1 METISLSCFRPI
13 WNKHNYQLEDNL
25 DPLKYAFNQLKNK
38 KENIKIRIKREAS
51 PYKERTYRV
60 TDWLYRADRL
70 EAEIEKV
77 IAEGQEELLR
87 REPRCCCANCFYNSS
102 SEVGKRVWEK
112 LNSVNQILIEGN
124 FDFVVQRTPHDFV
137 DLINV
142 EATVDFESGLDDVW
156 RCVEDDSFRIIGI
169 YGMAGIGKTTLLKKI
184 KDELLIRRQDFEKV
198 IWVKVSREA
207 NVGAIQNVIRKQF
220 SISNDTWKSTNM
232 RDKTMAMERLL
243 GSRKFIL
250 LLDDVWDRLDLLK
263 LGVPLSNQN
272 GIKVIF
278 TTRSERVCDEME
290 AQVKL
295 KLKCLSR
302 EEALKLFLIKVG
314 VDHSH
319 PMKYVAD
326 TINAEFCQGLPLAL
340 VAVGQAMAKMSNRKL
355 WVTRTLQ
362 TYPPMLP
369 GMDHI
374 FRIIEPSFESLDDDT
389 LKDCFIYISMLP
401 NMIRKD
407 ELIKLWVGER
417 ILDMSTKNLGDYII
431 KRLKESC
438 LLEVDELSDIFWMHG
453 IIRAFGLWLGRERG
467 KKENAFL
474 VQERRLEKWTEAVR
488 ISIYDQNDDVLLPL
502 CPCPQLHTLLIRNSE
517 ISALPMEWPSMS
529 SLGVLDLSKNKRLV
543 ELPSSIGSLSNLQ
556 YLNISFTNIKELP
569 VETKNLANLK
579 LLLMDYTEKFQV
591 IPKRLIS
598 SFPSLQAFN
607 KLGNEI
613 FDDTVLLEELESIE
627 RLVDISVSLFSYLAV
642 EKMLNSSRLLSWIRN
657 LSIKQVEKLKIPI
670 SVLSRMVHL
679 KELVIENCEY
689 LRFESDNTQYY
700 VLNFQSLQI
709 RGCSKIQDL
718 QWLIF
723 APRIRTLDL
732 RNCESL
738 LEIVGGD
745 FKSEEIKEIDERLGI
760 LSNLKKLHLGDLPH
774 LHQIC
779 HQALQFPVLVNV
791 VVIACPSLV
800 ELPFHLHSAKR
811 LSDIKGSKSWWDRL
825 KWKDVPTREVF
836 QCKFQDVFG
845 AGQETHVSGTAPSHM
860 DRQQELKPLSIES
873 STEVGCEASPPHS
886 VSHTDIT
893 PSKTKGKGK
902 GKGKSMLKSPIGNR
916 RKSVLDRQAEVTP
929 SDTKGKWALKSLIGI
944 KEKSILER
952 RTEFAPSST
961 KEEKLM
967 LESLVGIKRL
977 GSNWPKSFTFKELVV
992 ATSSFS
998 DVNQLGMGGFG
1009 TVYKGILSSGQ
1020 VVAIKKFSNSYR
1032 SVDKEFWVEIEI
1044 ISRIHHRNIIKLIG
1058 YCQNKDNKLIVYEY
1072 LPNYSLGSHL
1082 HGEKKP
1088 TINWSTRMQIALGS
1102 AKGLAYLHD
1111 DCEPRII
1118 HRNIKPNNILL
1129 DHNFEPK
1136 ISGFELALSF
1146 QDSDSEIDME
1156 PIAGTMGYLAPEYAL
1171 SGVVTVKVDVYSFGV
1186 VLLELVTGKKANMR
1200 ESYDHV
1206 GLVSWVKSLFR
1217 GGLKTGDYYAFIDPK
1232 LQDYDEYEMDR
1243 MIYCAAACVYKPAN
1257 LRPEMNQI
1265 VEALRGNIP
1274 LASIWHAE
1282 DDAFLS
1288 DRPPYESQFR
1298 AGSVGRDEIHE
1309 TPIPSP
1315 ARSTGS
1321 GGRDEIYEVQEYL
1334 R

>member
-369 GMDHI
+369 
-374 FRIIEPSFESLDDDT
+374 
-389 LKDCFIYISMLP
+389 
-401 NMIRKD
+401 
-407 ELIKLWVGER
+407 
-417 ILDMSTKNLGDYII
+417 
-431 KRLKESC
+431 
-438 LLEVDELSDIFWMHG
+438 
-453 IIRAFGLWLGRERG
+453 
-467 KKENAFL
+467 
-474 VQERRLEKWTEAVR
+474 
-488 ISIYDQNDDVLLPL
+488 
-502 CPCPQLHTLLIRNSE
+502 
-517 ISALPMEWPSMS
+517 
-529 SLGVLDLSKNKRLV
+529 
-543 ELPSSIGSLSNLQ
+543 
-556 YLNISFTNIKELP
+556 
-569 VETKNLANLK
+569 
-579 LLLMDYTEKFQV
+579 
-591 IPKRLIS
+591 
-598 SFPSLQAFN
+598 
-607 KLGNEI
+607 
-613 FDDTVLLEELESIE
+613 
-627 RLVDISVSLFSYLAV
+627 
-642 EKMLNSSRLLSWIRN
+642 
-657 LSIKQVEKLKIPI
+657 
-670 SVLSRMVHL
+670 
-679 KELVIENCEY
+679 
-689 LRFESDNTQYY
+689 
-700 VLNFQSLQI
+700 
-709 RGCSKIQDL
+709 
-718 QWLIF
+718 
-723 APRIRTLDL
+723 
-732 RNCESL
+732 
-738 LEIVGGD
+738 GGD